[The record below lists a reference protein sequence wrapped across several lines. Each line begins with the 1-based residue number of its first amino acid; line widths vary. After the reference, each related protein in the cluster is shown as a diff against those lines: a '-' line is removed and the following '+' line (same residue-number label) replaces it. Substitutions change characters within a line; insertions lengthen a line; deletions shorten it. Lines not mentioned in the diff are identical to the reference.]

1 MQMNKPDFRYKKPE
15 VTTSELRT
23 PVEFYTSKISDGLH
37 GRDVSFEKVF
47 YTFAKV
53 YFTGALEVF
62 KDTGE
67 TIESATV
74 GNVTGAFEGVP
85 MVKLGF
91 GAGSRWRL
99 EHLNELG
106 YAKKSSPRGFGVIRR
121 FSEANREKFKYR
133 LATKLKGEGLG

>member
-1 MQMNKPDFRYKKPE
+1 MTSGATLVGFDE
-15 VTTSELRT
+15 VIRNLEARLG
-23 PVEFYTSKISDGLH
+23 D
-37 GRDVSFEKVF
+37 
-47 YTFAKV
+47 AKV
-53 YFTGALEVF
+53 RRSANRALKGAANETLEDFTGALEVF

-99 EHLNELG
+99 EHLNEFG

>member
-1 MQMNKPDFRYKKPE
+1 MSSGATLRGFDE
-15 VTTSELRT
+15 VIRNLEAKLG
-23 PVEFYTSKISDGLH
+23 D
-37 GRDVSFEKVF
+37 
-47 YTFAKV
+47 AKV
-53 YFTGALEVF
+53 RRSANRALKGAATETLEDFKVSLQVF

-99 EHLNELG
+99 EHLNEFG
-106 YAKKSSPRGFGVIRR
+106 YAQKAHPRGFGVIRR
-121 FSEANREKFKYR
+121 FSEANKEKFKYR

>member
-1 MQMNKPDFRYKKPE
+1 MTSGATLRGFDE
-15 VTTSELRT
+15 VIRNLEAKLG
-23 PVEFYTSKISDGLH
+23 D
-37 GRDVSFEKVF
+37 
-47 YTFAKV
+47 AKV
-53 YFTGALEVF
+53 RRSANRALKGAATETLEDFQVALEVF
-62 KDTGE
+62 RKTGE

-99 EHLNELG
+99 EHLNEFG
-106 YAKKSSPRGFGVIRR
+106 YAKKAHPRGFSVIRR
-121 FSEANREKFKYR
+121 FSEANKEKFKYR

>member
-1 MQMNKPDFRYKKPE
+1 MTSGATLVGFDE
-15 VTTSELRT
+15 VIRNLEARLG
-23 PVEFYTSKISDGLH
+23 D
-37 GRDVSFEKVF
+37 
-47 YTFAKV
+47 AKV
-53 YFTGALEVF
+53 RRSANRALKGAANETLEDFKGALEVF

-67 TIESATV
+67 TIASATV

-99 EHLNELG
+99 EHLNEFG